1 MERVVWSQKQD
12 IGPSPRM
19 HHALAY
25 DRARRRVVLFG
36 GDLLDG
42 ASAGDTWEWDGQY
55 WTQAADIGPGP
66 RSGHGLSFDAESAT
80 VVLFGGSSSSGALHG
95 DTWQWDGSG
104 WTQVADTGPS
114 ARTATAVTYDAPRSR
129 LVLFGG
135 EAAAS
140 ALQGD
145 TWEWDGQGWLQVEDE
160 GPAARRHHAMAFDP
174 ATGTSVLFGG
184 DLGSGPARDTWEWD
198 GTAWTKV
205 REIGPGPA
213 AAAAAAFDGYA
224 TLLFGG
230 SSLGGAAGSPAVYG
244 ETWEWYA
251 ADWTQRQD
259 IGPRARW
266 GHALAWDSDR
276 GAVVLFGG
284 LGTAS
289 PSAAGPADLLRDTW
303 EARAATVPPISALRF
318 VPDPVLAGGTTE
330 LFVDLAQ
337 PAPAEGV
344 AVSIFAPWAP
354 RPISTIT
361 VQPGTTT
368 GQMTLVPPNGTA
380 PGDYAVKARAGA
392 SVATST
398 LHVVPRLVSF
408 KLVPDVVSQF
418 GGMIRIEVGV
428 DQPSSSAVNV
438 HVASDFGW
446 RTVVSIPAGSLTGF
460 ANSMMPPSPF
470 GVFGILGLA
479 TIRHSAAL
487 DGVVLTAILRYQ

>member
-25 DRARRRVVLFG
+25 DQARRRVVLFG

-55 WTQAADIGPGP
+55 WTQAADTGPSP
-66 RSGHGLSFDAESAT
+66 RSGHGLAFDAKDAK
-80 VVLFGGSSSSGALHG
+80 VVLFGGASSSGQLHG

-114 ARTATAVTYDAPRSR
+114 ARTATAVAYDATRSR

-135 EAAAS
+135 EEAAS
-140 ALQGD
+140 SLQGD
-145 TWEWDGQGWLQVEDE
+145 TWEWDGQGWVKVEDA

-174 ATGTSVLFGG
+174 VTRTSVLFGG
-184 DLGSGPARDTWEWD
+184 DLGSGPARDTWEWG
-198 GTAWTKV
+198 GTSWTKV

-213 AAAAAAFDGYA
+213 AAAAAAFDGNA
-224 TLLFGG
+224 ILLFGG
-230 SSLGGAAGSPAVYG
+230 STLGGAAYG
-244 ETWEWYA
+244 DTWEWYA

-259 IGPRARW
+259 IGPHARW

-284 LGTAS
+284 LAAAS
-289 PSAAGPADLLRDTW
+289 RSAAGPADLLRDTW
-303 EARAATVPPISALRF
+303 EARAAAVPPISTLRF
-318 VPDPVLAGGTTE
+318 VPNPVLVGSTTE
-330 LFVDLAQ
+330 LFVDLAR

-368 GQMTLVPPNGTA
+368 GQMTFVPPSGTT
-380 PGDYAVKARAGA
+380 PGDYVIKARAGA
-392 SVATST
+392 SLVTST
-398 LHVVPRLVSF
+398 LRIVPKLVSF
-408 KLVPDVVSQF
+408 KLIPDSVSP
-418 GGMIRIEVGV
+418 GGGVIRIEVGV
-428 DQPSSSAVNV
+428 DQPSSSTVNV
-438 HVASDFGW
+438 DVFSDFGW
-446 RTVVSIPAGSLTGF
+446 RSSVGIPAGSLTGF
-460 ANSMMPPSPF
+460 ANPMMPPSPF
-470 GVFGILGLA
+470 GGIFGIAGST
-479 TIRHSAAL
+479 TIRHSGAL
-487 DGVVLTAILRYQ
+487 DGIVLTANLRYQ